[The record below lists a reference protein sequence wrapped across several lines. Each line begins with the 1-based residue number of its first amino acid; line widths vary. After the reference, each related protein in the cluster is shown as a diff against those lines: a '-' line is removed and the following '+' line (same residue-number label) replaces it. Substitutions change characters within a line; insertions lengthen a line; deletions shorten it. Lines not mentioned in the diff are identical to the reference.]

1 LIQWQMIAGTAISAF
16 SVARHRAKVTM
27 TMTKHK
33 LIGYG
38 VALVLLLGAIL
49 CASPYPSQAQADP
62 TILARQAELAATA
75 QIVRAANEAAARERA
90 RIAAEAAAEAAR
102 MRAEA
107 EATAIVIHA
116 QGTAAAAQA
125 TAAAIVER
133 TATANAMAQATGT
146 AQARGTQIASTATQI
161 AGTATAAPIRTA
173 EALAYRATVQA
184 QAAESL
190 ALMVR
195 YTLSIRLNRPVVF
208 EVAQH
213 IDQGRGDE
221 EAEGANVTDDPGFAS
236 VIVENVTESMEREAA
251 Q

>member
-1 LIQWQMIAGTAISAF
+1 
-16 SVARHRAKVTM
+16 
-27 TMTKHK
+27 
-33 LIGYG
+33 
-38 VALVLLLGAIL
+38 
-49 CASPYPSQAQADP
+49 
-62 TILARQAELAATA
+62 
-75 QIVRAANEAAARERA
+75 
-90 RIAAEAAAEAAR
+90 

-146 AQARGTQIASTATQI
+146 AWATGTQI
-161 AGTATAAPIRTA
+161 AGTATQAAATAIAAPLRTA

-190 ALMVR
+190 KANVRLGAWVVGIALLMGAALVGLALMVR
-195 YTLSIRLNRPVVF
+195 YTLSIRLARPFVV

-213 IDQGRGDE
+213 IDHGRGDE